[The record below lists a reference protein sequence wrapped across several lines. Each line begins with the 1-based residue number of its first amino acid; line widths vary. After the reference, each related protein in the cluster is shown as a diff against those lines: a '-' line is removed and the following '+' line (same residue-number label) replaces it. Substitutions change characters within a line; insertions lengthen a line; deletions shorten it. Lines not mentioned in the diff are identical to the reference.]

1 MPPTQKT
8 AETTRTP
15 LLYDVGLVLASAF
28 LIALAQCWAAFA
40 WLCLIGLVPL
50 LVALRN
56 SSFIR
61 TWFNLWLF
69 YCAYFIASV
78 WWLRA
83 AGGGMGWALAIVP
96 FYFAVP
102 FLIPA
107 AGLALNSSWKV
118 RLLAFPFLWTGLEF
132 VVRLSFLRL
141 NWTIVGLPLADYPL
155 LSQVVS
161 LCGPEGTTF
170 VAASVNV
177 LIVLLVMLEGKRRML
192 AGAGAL
198 ALVAAVLGFGFL
210 RAAGTGPGASFK
222 LGLVQPDIP
231 EEIVWTPQV
240 REPYLGRLT
249 SLIDRAKAGGPDVIV
264 LPEGAINGLV
274 RYDKRLTDFVRT
286 TVTRTHTPLLFG
298 SYDKQDN
305 AFSNVAIY
313 IDPFDTVTTYRK
325 IRLAPLME
333 YEPAFFPFRR
343 PANWL
348 RFTAGTE
355 RTVFSTV
362 TGYRFSTMICLEDS
376 MPELAR
382 DFALRGAQFLMA
394 LVSTERFEGTS
405 EPLQHFR
412 RARLT
417 AIAVGLPM
425 VRCANSGISG
435 WINPYGRVEKTL
447 DAGRQE
453 AVVVKAQL
461 SSVETVYRS
470 TGDWP
475 WLGGMLIAGFAI
487 STILRR
493 YLLRDS

>member
-1 MPPTQKT
+1 MASPRKT
-8 AETTRTP
+8 AEITRTP
-15 LLYDVGLVLASAF
+15 LLYDVGLVLTSAF
-28 LIALAQCWAAFA
+28 LIALAQCWSAFA

-50 LVALRN
+50 LVALRH
-56 SSFIR
+56 SGFIR

-96 FYFAVP
+96 FYFAIP

-107 AGLALNSSWKV
+107 AGLALNSNWTV
-118 RLLAFPFLWTGLEF
+118 QLLAFPFLWTGFEF
-132 VVRLSFLRL
+132 VVRLTFLRL

-155 LSQVVS
+155 LSQFASV
-161 LCGPEGTTF
+161 CGPEGVTF
-170 VAASVNV
+170 VAASANV
-177 LIVLLVMLEGKRRML
+177 LVVLLVMLEGKRRML
-192 AGAGAL
+192 AAVAAF

-210 RAAGTGPGASFK
+210 RSAGAGPEASFK

-240 REPYLGRLT
+240 REQYLGRLA

-274 RYDKRLTDFVRT
+274 RYDKRLTDFVRS
-286 TVTRTHTPLLFG
+286 TVVRTHMPLLFG
-298 SYDKQDN
+298 SYDKDGS
-305 AFSNVAIY
+305 AFFNVSIY
-313 IDPFDTVTTYRK
+313 IDPYDTVTTYRK

-333 YEPAFFPFRR
+333 YEPVFFPFRR
-343 PANWL
+343 PSNWL
-348 RFTAGTE
+348 KFTAGTE
-355 RTVFSTV
+355 RTVFATV

-382 DFALRGAQFLMA
+382 DFALRGAQFLLA

-435 WINPYGRVEKTL
+435 LISPLGHVEQTL
-447 DAGRQE
+447 TEGHQDA
-453 AVVVKAQL
+453 AVVKAQL
-461 SSVETVYRS
+461 TSLDTIYRS

-475 WLGGMLIAGFAI
+475 WLGGMFLAGY
-487 STILRR
+487 TIPLTSRYRR
-493 YLLRDS
+493 K